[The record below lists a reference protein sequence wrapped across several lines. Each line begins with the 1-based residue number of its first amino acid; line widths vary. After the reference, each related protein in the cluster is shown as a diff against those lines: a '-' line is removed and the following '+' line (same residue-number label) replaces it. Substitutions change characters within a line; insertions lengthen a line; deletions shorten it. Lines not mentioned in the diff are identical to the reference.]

1 VAHAAVASARAQGV
15 KVGLLRPLVIWP
27 FPETRVRELAQR
39 VKGFLVVE
47 LNYGQ
52 IFFEVERVVAG
63 RARVS
68 LLGHGGGTV
77 HEPEVVLEEIL
88 RVVRA

>member
-1 VAHAAVASARAQGV
+1 M
-15 KVGLLRPLVIWP
+15 LRPLVIWP

-52 IFFEVERVVAG
+52 ISFEVERIVAA
-63 RARVS
+63 RAHVS

-77 HEPEVVLEEIL
+77 HEPEDVLDEIL
-88 RVVRA
+88 RVAHA